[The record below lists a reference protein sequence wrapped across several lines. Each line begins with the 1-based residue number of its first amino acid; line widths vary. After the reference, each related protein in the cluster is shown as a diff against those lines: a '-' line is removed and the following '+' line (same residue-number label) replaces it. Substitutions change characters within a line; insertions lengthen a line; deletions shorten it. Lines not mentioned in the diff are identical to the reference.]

1 MDNGQLFIVNCLKQS
16 FLQKMKMKKYHN
28 ILLIGA
34 VTLLLGGC
42 GKKQQETKVERRDIT
57 EYVFATGILEPENQ
71 YNLTAQNDGYLIA
84 LGIEEGDL
92 VQAGDVLAVIDNPQN
107 KISSGSAQQLLS
119 IAREN
124 ADMDA
129 PAMRQVEANIAAAAD
144 KVKQDE
150 IQAERFSKLLAANS
164 VSKLEAENAQLALST
179 SRANLE
185 ALKAQL
191 ANLKRQADQQV
202 VVQRSQS
209 DVNQVLA
216 GNNTVRAILSGK
228 VYRRFKQLGDFV
240 RRGEVI
246 AVIGAPDKLHARLS
260 VDEGNI
266 EKVRLGQPTMVR
278 LNVDNEHNIA
288 AKISEIRPAFD
299 ELTQSFFVEASFTD
313 SLFFKILGTQLE
325 ANIETGK
332 RAQVLVVPRNYLG
345 YGDVVRVKREAG
357 EVKQKVKTGFV
368 SSEWVEILEGLTEGE
383 SIITDVIK

>member
-1 MDNGQLFIVNCLKQS
+1 MD
-16 FLQKMKMKKYHN
+16 MKKYRN
-28 ILLIGA
+28 IILLGA
-34 VTLLLGGC
+34 LALLLGAC
-42 GKKQQETKVERRDIT
+42 SKKQQESKVERRDIT
-57 EYVFATGILEPENQ
+57 EFVFATGILEPENQ

-92 VQAGDVLAVIDNPQN
+92 VKAGDVLAVIDNPQN

-124 ADMDA
+124 ATMDA
-129 PAMRQVEANIAAAAD
+129 PAMRQIEANIAAAQD

-150 IQAERFSKLLAANS
+150 LQAERFRKLLAANS
-164 VSKLEAENAQLALST
+164 VSKLEYENTQLALST

-185 ALKAQL
+185 ALQAQL

-216 GNNTVRAILSGK
+216 GNNTVKAILSGK

-246 AVIGAPDKLHARLS
+246 AVIGSPDSLHARLS

-266 EKVRLGQPTMVR
+266 EKIRLGQPTLVR
-278 LNVDNEHNIA
+278 LNVENDRNIA

-299 ELTQSFFVEASFTD
+299 EQTQSFFVEASFVD
-313 SLFFKILGTQLE
+313 SLFFKISGTQLE
-325 ANIETGK
+325 ANIEAGK
-332 RAQVLVVPRNYLG
+332 RQQVLVVPRNYLT
-345 YGDVVRVKREAG
+345 YGDNVRVKRADG
-357 EVKQKVKTGFV
+357 EVKQHVKTGFV

-383 SIITDVIK
+383 TIITDVLK